1 MENRLMK
8 NLLTDAILFIFFIF
22 VFIQACGPTPAVE
35 ITDATQ
41 TPMQISGQTYT
52 SEEPIL
58 GTGANLTISGLSA
71 LSVKVGIKT
80 NGATASSD
88 VTLTNIS
95 GDSGNYTYGNNEMT
109 LSVTVADAGA
119 ITVNLTRLRA
129 PYLLLENIT
138 CVSGNP

>member
-1 MENRLMK
+1 MENRLTK
-8 NLLTDAILFIFFIF
+8 NLLTNAILFIFFIF
-22 VFIQACGPTPAVE
+22 VFIQACGPTPATAM
-35 ITDATQ
+35 TDTTQ
-41 TPMQISGQTYT
+41 TPIASGKSYT

-58 GTGANLTISGLSA
+58 GTGVNLTISGLSA

-80 NGATASSD
+80 NNATTSSD

-109 LSVTVADAGA
+109 LSVTVADASA
-119 ITVNLTRLRA
+119 ITVNLTRLKA

>member
-1 MENRLMK
+1 MKNRLTK

-41 TPMQISGQTYT
+41 TPMQISSRSYT

-71 LSVKVGIKT
+71 LSVTVGIKT

-109 LSVTVADAGA
+109 LSVTVADASA
-119 ITVNLTRLRA
+119 VTVNLTRLRA

-138 CVSGNP
+138 CVSP

>member
-1 MENRLMK
+1 MKNRLTK

-41 TPMQISGQTYT
+41 TPIITSGKIYT
-52 SEEPIL
+52 STDPIL
-58 GTGANLTISGLSA
+58 GADSALTISDFSEI
-71 LSVKVGIKT
+71 SVTVSITGGT
-80 NGATASSD
+80 STG

-95 GDSGNYTYGNNEMT
+95 GYLGNYTYGNNEMT

-119 ITVNLTRLRA
+119 ITVNLTRLKA

-138 CVSGNP
+138 CSTQP

>member
-1 MENRLMK
+1 MENRLTK

-41 TPMQISGQTYT
+41 TPITTSGTYT

-58 GTGANLTISGLSA
+58 GTGANLTISGLSV

-119 ITVNLTRLRA
+119 ITVNLTRLKA